1 MIYKL
6 INNINPNYSITET
19 LLTNRGIPIDEVS
32 HYLNSSAAD
41 IESYIELGE
50 DLLKAAAV
58 AIIKAVKSNAAA
70 CVVID
75 ADCDGYTSAAILMN
89 YLYDLFPSWV

>member
-19 LLTNRGIPIDEVS
+19 LLTNRGIPIEEVS

-41 IESYIELGE
+41 I
-50 DLLKAAAV
+50 
-58 AIIKAVKSNAAA
+58 
-70 CVVID
+70 
-75 ADCDGYTSAAILMN
+75 
-89 YLYDLFPSWV
+89 

>member
-1 MIYKL
+1 M
-6 INNINPNYSITET
+6 
-19 LLTNRGIPIDEVS
+19 LTNRGIPIDEIS

-41 IESYIELGE
+41 IESYTELGE
-50 DLLKAAAV
+50 ELLKAAA
-58 AIIKAVKSNAAA
+58 ASIIKAIKNNAAA
-70 CVVID
+70 CVVVD